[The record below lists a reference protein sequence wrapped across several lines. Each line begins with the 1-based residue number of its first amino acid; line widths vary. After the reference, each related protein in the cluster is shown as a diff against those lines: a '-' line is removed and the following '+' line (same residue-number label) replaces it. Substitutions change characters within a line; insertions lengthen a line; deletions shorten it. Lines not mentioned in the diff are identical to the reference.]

1 MADAAKHLPHYTYDD
16 YVQWEGRWELIHGIP
31 HAMSPALSLRHQYV
45 SANIAAALHAALKE
59 CSPCRALLPV
69 DWKIRD
75 DLVVQPD
82 NLVVCTDLN
91 GAYLTEPP
99 AIIFEILSP
108 STAFKDRN
116 TKFTLYEGQ
125 GVAYYCLVDTDK
137 NRVEIYVLRDGV
149 YHKLAEATTETV
161 EFQLDACS
169 FAFDFSAIW
178 S

>member
-1 MADAAKHLPHYTYDD
+1 MADAAAHLPHYTYDD

-31 HAMSPALSLRHQYV
+31 HAMSPAPTRRHQRI
-45 SANIAAALHAALKE
+45 SAAIIVALAQALRS
-59 CSPCRALLPV
+59 CAPCYALPAV
-69 DWKIRD
+69 DWKIRA

-82 NLVVCTDLN
+82 VAVVCDEDE
-91 GAYLTEPP
+91 GAFLSEPP

-149 YHKLAEATTETV
+149 YHKLAEATIETV

-169 FAFDFSAIW
+169 FAFDFGAIW
-178 S
+178 